1 MPASPA
7 TRITP
12 GVAWCRR
19 SQMRSISGY
28 RPIPITRPLEPRPK
42 RYHHRVMISSHDG
55 TTVVPAATPVP
66 DSMVARPSP
75 LRRRRSRWGEL
86 WRWGVTLVGF
96 CVAALIITG
105 LVLVVAIYRQAR
117 TDQARPAQAIVVLGT
132 AQYNGWPGPVF
143 QARLDRAIELWRA
156 GYAPMLVV
164 TGGKMPGDGYTEA
177 EAAWAY
183 LTDAGVPAEA
193 IVTENAASD
202 TWESMQGF
210 AALLQRRAID
220 EVILVS
226 DGFHLFR
233 SRMMARDVGLQAWG
247 SPAEMSPIRTGG
259 SGELTYVLREAAA
272 VVVHLWQTRVEPIVG
287 SAMPRPNPGGLAA
300 PSG

>member
-1 MPASPA
+1 MFSSRDS
-7 TRITP
+7 TTITP
-12 GVAWCRR
+12 
-19 SQMRSISGY
+19 
-28 RPIPITRPLEPRPK
+28 
-42 RYHHRVMISSHDG
+42 
-55 TTVVPAATPVP
+55 AAMPVP
-66 DSMVARPSP
+66 DSLVARPSP
-75 LRRRRSRWGEL
+75 LRLRRSPWGEL

-96 CVAALIITG
+96 CVAALVIAG

-143 QARLDRAIELWRA
+143 RARLDRAIELWRA
-156 GYAPMLVV
+156 GYAPLLVV

-202 TWESMQGF
+202 TWQSMLGI
-210 AALLQRRAID
+210 ATLLQPRGID
-220 EVILVS
+220 EVIVVS

-233 SRMMARDVGLQAWG
+233 ARMMARDVGLQAWG
-247 SPAEMSPIRTGG
+247 SPAELSPIRTGG
-259 SGELTYVLREAAA
+259 GGELTYVIREAAA
-272 VVVHLWQTRVEPIVG
+272 VVAHLWQTRVDPIVG
-287 SAMPRPNPGGLAA
+287 SAMPRPDPGALAA

>member
-1 MPASPA
+1 MISSRDGTTISPA
-7 TRITP
+7 T
-12 GVAWCRR
+12 
-19 SQMRSISGY
+19 
-28 RPIPITRPLEPRPK
+28 
-42 RYHHRVMISSHDG
+42 
-55 TTVVPAATPVP
+55 TPVP
-66 DSMVARPSP
+66 DSQAAHPSP

-96 CVAALIITG
+96 CVAALVVAG

-143 QARLDRAIELWRA
+143 QARLDRAIELWQA
-156 GYAPMLVV
+156 GYAPVVVV

-183 LTDAGVPAEA
+183 LTNAGVPPEA

-202 TWESMQGF
+202 TWESMQGV
-210 AALLQRRAID
+210 AALLEPSGIHQ
-220 EVILVS
+220 VIVVS

-233 SRMMARDVGLQAWG
+233 ARMMARDVGLQAWG

-259 SGELTYVLREAAA
+259 GGELTYVIREAAA
-272 VVVHLWQTRVEPIVG
+272 VAAHLWQTRVDPILG
-287 SAMPRPNPGGLAA
+287 SAPPRPNPGALAA

>member
-1 MPASPA
+1 MIAS
-7 TRITP
+7 R
-12 GVAWCRR
+12 
-19 SQMRSISGY
+19 
-28 RPIPITRPLEPRPK
+28 
-42 RYHHRVMISSHDG
+42 DG
-55 TTVVPAATPVP
+55 TTVAPAAVPVP
-66 DSMVARPSP
+66 DSPVVRPSP
-75 LRRRRSRWGEL
+75 LRRRRSAWGEL
-86 WRWGVTLVGF
+86 WRWGLTLVWF
-96 CVAALIITG
+96 CAAALVIAG
-105 LVLVVAIYRQAR
+105 LVLVFAIYRQAR

-143 QARLDRAIELWRA
+143 RARLDRALELWRA
-156 GYAPMLVV
+156 GYAPVLVV

-193 IVTENAASD
+193 IVTENTASD
-202 TWESMQGF
+202 TWESMQGV
-210 AALLQRRAID
+210 AALLQPRGID
-220 EVILVS
+220 EVIVVS

-259 SGELTYVLREAAA
+259 GGELTYVMREAAA
-272 VVVHLWQTRVEPIVG
+272 VVAHLWQTRGDPIFG
-287 SAMPRPNPGGLAA
+287 SAMPRPDSDARAA

>member
-1 MPASPA
+1 MIAS
-7 TRITP
+7 R
-12 GVAWCRR
+12 
-19 SQMRSISGY
+19 
-28 RPIPITRPLEPRPK
+28 
-42 RYHHRVMISSHDG
+42 DG
-55 TTVVPAATPVP
+55 TTVASAAAPVP
-66 DSMVARPSP
+66 DSPSARPSR

-86 WRWGVTLVGF
+86 WRWGLTLVWF
-96 CVAALIITG
+96 CVAALVITG

-143 QARLDRAIELWRA
+143 RARLDRAIQLWRA
-156 GYAPMLVV
+156 DYAPVVVV
-164 TGGKMPGDGYTEA
+164 TGGKMPGDDYTEA
-177 EAAWAY
+177 EAAWAC
-183 LTDAGVPAEA
+183 LTDAGVPPEA

-202 TWESMQGF
+202 TWESMQGI
-210 AALLQRRAID
+210 ATLLRPLGID

-259 SGELTYVLREAAA
+259 S
-272 VVVHLWQTRVEPIVG
+272 
-287 SAMPRPNPGGLAA
+287 
-300 PSG
+300 

>member
-1 MPASPA
+1 MIAS
-7 TRITP
+7 R
-12 GVAWCRR
+12 
-19 SQMRSISGY
+19 
-28 RPIPITRPLEPRPK
+28 
-42 RYHHRVMISSHDG
+42 DG
-55 TTVVPAATPVP
+55 TTVVPAAAPVP
-66 DSMVARPSP
+66 DSPVARPSS
-75 LRRRRSRWGEL
+75 LRRLRSPWGEL

-96 CVAALIITG
+96 CVAALVVAG
-105 LVLVVAIYRQAR
+105 LVLVISIYRQAR
-117 TDQARPAQAIVVLGT
+117 TDQARPAEAIVVLGT

-143 QARLDRAIELWRA
+143 RARLDRAIELWRA

-177 EAAWAY
+177 EA
-183 LTDAGVPAEA
+183 

-202 TWESMQGF
+202 TWESMQGI
-210 AALLQRRAID
+210 AALLQPHGID

-259 SGELTYVLREAAA
+259 SGELTYVIREAAA
-272 VVVHLWQTRVEPIVG
+272 VVVHLWQTRVIGHG
-287 SAMPRPNPGGLAA
+287 SWVMG
-300 PSG
+300 